1 MKLNAKPRFGS
12 LLLGVMLL
20 LLVMLLSGCHALP
33 TAPSVAPAIPT
44 PPVSQLQPPAQT
56 YSSSAAQDIETW
68 QQRLMD
74 GSTKQ

>member
-1 MKLNAKPRFGS
+1 
-12 LLLGVMLL
+12 MLL
-20 LLVMLLSGCHALP
+20 LLVMLLSGCHTLQ
-33 TAPSVAPAIPT
+33 TVPSVAPVIPN

-68 QQRLMD
+68 LRRLMD